1 MSKMV
6 YLMKDVVK
14 MLNRL
19 QTQNERSGD
28 EDSDLISEEENLPV
42 FDWIINKKL
51 LNGNLEEVVIC
62 KHCKMYLYWQ
72 RMLIHMRV

>member
-1 MSKMV
+1 
-6 YLMKDVVK
+6 MKEVVK

-28 EDSDLISEEENLPV
+28 EDSDLVSEEENLPV

-62 KHCKMYLYWQ
+62 KHCKMYVYW
-72 RMLIHMRV
+72 